1 MPEGTVSP
9 GPKEPWASFC
19 ELLGFRGEESL
30 RTCAEILERIANS
43 DLKVLDLSEAHKV
56 SGTAKWVTHRLRKL
70 GVLKVCKPFDK
81 KPYLC
86 PNKKKLTLISAVVNM
101 LWPV

>member
-1 MPEGTVSP
+1 MPESMVSP

-19 ELLGFRGEESL
+19 ELLGFRGDESL
-30 RTCAEILERIANS
+30 RACAVILERIANS
-43 DLKVLDLSEAHKV
+43 NLKVIPLGEAHKV
-56 SGTAKWVTHRLRKL
+56 SGTAKWVTQRLRRL

-86 PNKKKLTLISAVVNM
+86 PNKRKLILISAVVSM
-101 LWPV
+101 LWPD